1 MKVEGKLK
9 YILAVAILC
18 GIGLVFCGVLW
29 VYAPNVIKENQI
41 FENIQVVFL
50 LFGFS
55 LFFYSFIRSTPGS
68 YGILFVGLSLLYLS
82 FGVRELELEEAQ
94 TWIAILT
101 NPPVRNYWLAAAWA
115 GSVILFFRNMK
126 KTFGSFLVWIKGSQG
141 VFLIVGGIFYLVAD
155 LFDKKMFPM
164 RFEEHMLVEES
175 LELYATIFMAASA
188 VSSLV
193 WARKQAWWGGAK
205 RAFR

>member
-1 MKVEGKLK
+1 
-9 YILAVAILC
+9 
-18 GIGLVFCGVLW
+18 
-29 VYAPNVIKENQI
+29 
-41 FENIQVVFL
+41 
-50 LFGFS
+50 
-55 LFFYSFIRSTPGS
+55 
-68 YGILFVGLSLLYLS
+68 
-82 FGVRELELEEAQ
+82 
-94 TWIAILT
+94 
-101 NPPVRNYWLAAAWA
+101 
-115 GSVILFFRNMK
+115 MK

-164 RFEEHMLVEES
+164 RFEEHIFVEES

>member
-29 VYAPNVIKENQI
+29 VYAPPVINENQI

-82 FGVRELELEEAQ
+82 FGVRELELTEAQ
-94 TWIAILT
+94 TWIAVLT

-115 GSVILFFRNMK
+115 GSLILFFRNMK
-126 KTFGSFLVWIKGSQG
+126 KTFGSFLTWIKESQG

-155 LFDKKMFPM
+155 LFDKKMFPL